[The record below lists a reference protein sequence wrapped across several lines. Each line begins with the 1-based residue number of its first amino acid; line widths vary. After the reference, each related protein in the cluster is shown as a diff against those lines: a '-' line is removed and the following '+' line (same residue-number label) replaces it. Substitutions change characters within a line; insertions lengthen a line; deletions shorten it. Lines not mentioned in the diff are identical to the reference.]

1 MNIFIKKSFS
11 LTAIKLFIIFS
22 IVAYFIL
29 GFVFQQDPSNGGKI
43 DFTHIYHNYKLIKN
57 ADFFSIDWNDFEST
71 SLPLYY
77 LVASLLLSSNEILPF
92 RFLALIISLSVPII
106 LYFSLF
112 TKFEL
117 IKKVDAVLL
126 SSIVLLSSSFRTDS
140 FFALEEN
147 IGFLILSL
155 VILFF
160 NRFQNNKN
168 MINQF
173 FLIFLSSLIFYTR
186 QTYAFVAIIIFFEL
200 IDLKKILSKKNI
212 YISLLFTLFLLPSLY
227 FFYIW
232 KGLVPPMAGSRIVGF
247 DFSAIP
253 IILNSYLIFLV
264 PLIFFNIKKKD
275 FILSKNFILLFIIL
289 FISFYF
295 FSNFN
300 LKSFGGGPIY
310 KLLFINGVNWIAKG
324 IFIFLSIVCLYI
336 IFILSKKDKNFLLFF
351 IFFSLILI
359 FADNQQFSYFDPL
372 IFILVN
378 FLFNFKINNLLRT
391 SQKYIFINIFYYF
404 FLHLSWILYFQ
415 IYLNNAIR

>member
-1 MNIFIKKSFS
+1 MSIFLKKSFN
-11 LTAIKLFIIFS
+11 LTTIKLFIIFS
-22 IVAYFIL
+22 IVAYFII

-43 DFTHIYHNYKLIKN
+43 DFVHIYHNYKLIKN
-57 ADFFSIDWNDFEST
+57 TNFFLIDWNDFKST

-77 LVASLLLSSNEILPF
+77 LVASLLLPSNEILYF
-92 RFLALIISLSVPII
+92 RLLALIISFSVPII

-112 TKFEL
+112 AKSQL
-117 IKKVDAVLL
+117 IKKVDTALL
-126 SSIVLLSSSFRTDS
+126 SSLVLLSSSFRTDT

-168 MINQF
+168 IINQL
-173 FLIFLSSLIFYTR
+173 FLIFFSSLIFYTR
-186 QTYAFVAIIIFFEL
+186 QTYAFVAIIVFFEL
-200 IDLKKILSKKNI
+200 VDLKKILSKKNI
-212 YISLLFTLFLLPSLY
+212 YISLLFILFLLPSLY

-232 KGLVPPMAGSRIVGF
+232 KGPVPPMAGSRIVEF

-253 IILNSYLIFLV
+253 IILNSYLIFLA
-264 PLIFFNIKKKD
+264 PLTFFNMKKKD
-275 FILSKNFILLFIIL
+275 FVLNKNFILLFVIL

-300 LKSFGGGPIY
+300 LKNFGGGPIY
-310 KLLFINGVNWIAKG
+310 KLLFINGVNWMTKG

-336 IFILSKKDKNFLLFF
+336 IFILSKKDKNFFLFF

-372 IFILVN
+372 VFILVN

-391 SQKYIFINIFYYF
+391 TQKYIFINIFYYF
-404 FLHLSWILYFQ
+404 FLHLSWIIYFQ